1 MNNMTTNRK
10 IYYGEYRLSHWINLL
25 LKQNI
30 KLPPYQRTFVWD
42 EERVQALITTL
53 KNEDFVPPVTIGKFD
68 GVNNVENLIL
78 DGQQRLTSVFLAYLG
93 LFHKKDKFKEVLNS
107 LANENDDEAEP
118 EESGDNFM
126 EWTLEELT
134 KKGRTKEDILANVD
148 RDLYDEKDWGVDED
162 FFKTRNMGFTY
173 LVPNITPPEQQ
184 KYYSTTFRNINKQ
197 GKALLP
203 QESRKSLYFL
213 SHGYDDFFE
222 PKLAHSLQIKQSSSS
237 TYMDFVRY
245 LSLLFQYHKDTNAN
259 RVARGF
265 KQIMEAYYERFIY
278 AVVNDTDDSLF
289 SKFSDAFP
297 DKQYAELYTRLRE
310 TITAL
315 EIPKEFTSIIDMDI
329 YLFGLMYVILFEKKE
344 VDNSRKEA
352 LLPELEQKIR
362 EFKDS
367 PAHSR
372 APGALKYLRARITDS
387 ITIYQR
393 YCR

>member
-1 MNNMTTNRK
+1 M
-10 IYYGEYRLSHWINLL
+10 
-25 LKQNI
+25 
-30 KLPPYQRTFVWD
+30 V
-42 EERVQALITTL
+42 
-53 KNEDFVPPVTIGKFD
+53 
-68 GVNNVENLIL
+68 
-78 DGQQRLTSVFLAYLG
+78 
-93 LFHKKDKFKEVLNS
+93 
-107 LANENDDEAEP
+107 
-118 EESGDNFM
+118 
-126 EWTLEELT
+126 
-134 KKGRTKEDILANVD
+134 NVD
-148 RDLYDEKDWGVDED
+148 REFYDEKDWGVDED

-173 LVPNITPPEQQ
+173 LVPNITTPEQQ

-222 PKLAHSLQIKQSSSS
+222 PKLAHSLQIKQSS
-237 TYMDFVRY
+237 TTTHTDFVRY
-245 LSLLFQYHKDTNAN
+245 LSLLFQYHKDTSAN

-289 SKFSDAFP
+289 SKFSDVFP

-310 TITAL
+310 TIAAL
-315 EIPKEFTSIIDMDI
+315 EISKVFTSIIDMDV

-344 VDNSRKEA
+344 VDSSRKEA
-352 LLPELEQKIR
+352 LLPELEQKVR
-362 EFKDS
+362 DFKDNS
-367 PAHSR
+367 AHTR
-372 APGALKYLRARITDS
+372 APAALKYLRERMTDS